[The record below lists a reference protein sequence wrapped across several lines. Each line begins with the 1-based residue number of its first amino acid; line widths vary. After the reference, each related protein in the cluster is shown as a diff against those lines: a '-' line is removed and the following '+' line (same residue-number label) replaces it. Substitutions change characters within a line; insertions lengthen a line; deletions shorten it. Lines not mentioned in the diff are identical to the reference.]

1 MAAYL
6 KLFVD
11 SLERYQKLSDGEFGR
26 LVRAALQYKADGTEP
41 DNLGRESLLW
51 DGMKIDID
59 RDNEAYQNLAKIRSD
74 AGKLGG
80 RPKKA
85 DVNTEKQ
92 KKQKVFSESKK
103 SQDKDK
109 DKEEDKDNDDYRR
122 LRACAREG
130 DDCLSD
136 EEKEILDYCH
146 DLIGTFTPAQDRK
159 VLAAAAGMSADS
171 AIDAICIAYER
182 GARTPDYVIATLVS
196 QQENPGRKPGK

>member
-109 DKEEDKDNDDYRR
+109 DKDKDNDDYRR
-122 LRACAREG
+122 QRAGAREG
-130 DDCLSD
+130 DDDLSED
-136 EEKEILDYCH
+136 EKEILDYCH
-146 DLIGTFTPAQDRK
+146 DLIGAFTPAQDAL
-159 VLAAAAGMSADS
+159 VLSAASGMKKSS
-171 AIDAICIAYER
+171 VLDAICIAYEH
-182 GARTPDYVIATLVS
+182 GAEKPDYVIATIRS
-196 QQENPGRKPGK
+196 QKEHPERRPGGMA